1 MHLFSLST
9 GWRWFNIL
17 LKESQYFMDNVG
29 IQLMLLTEGVCA
41 QITQQLLLLKKV
53 LGCKVKQMYLQAVT
67 IPTTRTLVLLQ
78 TSVESLRVVHIG
90 EIVVEV
96 WGKELILVDDVTSG
110 EASGLWT
117 VNETRRLGE
126 DESRRLAAM

>member
-1 MHLFSLST
+1 
-9 GWRWFNIL
+9 
-17 LKESQYFMDNVG
+17 MDNVG

-41 QITQQLLLLKKV
+41 QITLQLLLLKKV